1 MLTCFD
7 VAMTIL
13 LYSKPFFSPLGDDP
27 LLNVRQINEHI
38 ADRSNSQPKVFG
50 IAMIEKFFFVGEGLN
65 CCLRTNIRVNRDDGT
80 CEPIRKYIRDSIHTH
95 TWIAK
100 GGDSVIDL
108 VSSIIFPPQVSK
120 D

>member
-13 LYSKPFFSPLGDDP
+13 LYYKPFFSSLGYDP
-27 LLNVRQINEHI
+27 LLNVRQIDEHI

-80 CEPIRKYIRDSIHTH
+80 CEPIRKYIRDSIHTNTH
-95 TWIAK
+95 GSQRGETA
-100 GGDSVIDL
+100 
-108 VSSIIFPPQVSK
+108 SSILCLQ
-120 D
+120 